1 MAASSSTPID
11 VIRAK
16 MGFLRKKFGVKSVA
30 VFGSFARGAGRR
42 GSDIDLLVEFSKPVG
57 FEFFELGDYL
67 EGLLGRNVD
76 ILTPDGLAGIR
87 VKSVARGIMGSAKYV

>member
-1 MAASSSTPID
+1 MAVSNNPID
-11 VIRAK
+11 IIRKK
-16 MGFLRKKFGVKSVA
+16 MGFLQKKFGVKSVA
-30 VFGSFARGAGRR
+30 VFGSFAKGKAKR
-42 GSDIDLLVEFSKPVG
+42 GSDVDLLIEFSKPTG

-87 VKSVARGIMGSAKYV
+87 VKSVADSIIGSVVYV